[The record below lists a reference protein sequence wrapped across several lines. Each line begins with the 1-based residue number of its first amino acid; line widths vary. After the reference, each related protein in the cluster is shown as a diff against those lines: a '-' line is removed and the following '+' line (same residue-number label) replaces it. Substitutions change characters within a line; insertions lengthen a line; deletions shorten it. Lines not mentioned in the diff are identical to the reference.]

1 MYREGS
7 QDAPTPPQTDDQA
20 YRLAP
25 ATPGEFRG
33 LRPPPP
39 GYARVRAPSPAS
51 FTIAPGPNDT
61 INKHVASGQYL
72 NRSHY
77 VETAIELLDTL
88 LERRQAVRS
97 TQRQPSK
104 GVTP

>member
-1 MYREGS
+1 M
-7 QDAPTPPQTDDQA
+7 
-20 YRLAP
+20 
-25 ATPGEFRG
+25 
-33 LRPPPP
+33 PPPRRKQTTKRIGWRRP
-39 GYARVRAPSPAS
+39 RRANFVDYDHHRRDMHESGRRVRQS

-88 LERRQAVRS
+88 LERRNL
-97 TQRQPSK
+97 QRQPHK
-104 GVTP
+104 GATS